1 MQPQLKEPQSTSSIG
16 TVEQDKSSTRSL
28 SPVGEKRVPR
38 SRRQSRDAN
47 RSFDKRRSLDRK
59 TRPDVGVGHST
70 MGSEELEKVTPL
82 QMALACRS
90 QNPSIGTAIL
100 TGRLLIITTI
110 GPAQSSNLDRTLTEK
125 TAMLTLHLSN

>member
-70 MGSEELEKVTPL
+70 MGSEELEKVNPL
-82 QMALACRS
+82 QMALAWRS
-90 QNPSIGTAIL
+90 QNLRIGTD
-100 TGRLLIITTI
+100 TVTERLLIITSAGQT
-110 GPAQSSNLDRTLTEK
+110 QSSN
-125 TAMLTLHLSN
+125 